1 MRKKA
6 YGYFHMLLRVYSKYF
21 NELNKLQ
28 LEQNFYFIFSKIQA
42 LEKEQHYIISKAI
55 GSALKHARMN
65 AAISIAKISNDLKIN
80 PSTIVSIEDGKHQ
93 TSFCIIYGIMT
104 YLKIDSK
111 LLFDQI
117 EIALKEKR

>member
-1 MRKKA
+1 
-6 YGYFHMLLRVYSKYF
+6 
-21 NELNKLQ
+21 
-28 LEQNFYFIFSKIQA
+28 
-42 LEKEQHYIISKAI
+42 
-55 GSALKHARMN
+55 MN
-65 AAISIAKISNDLKIN
+65 ASISIAKISNDLKIN

-93 TSFCIIYGIMT
+93 TSFYIIYGIMA

>member
-1 MRKKA
+1 M
-6 YGYFHMLLRVYSKYF
+6 
-21 NELNKLQ
+21 
-28 LEQNFYFIFSKIQA
+28 
-42 LEKEQHYIISKAI
+42 
-55 GSALKHARMN
+55 KHTRMN

-93 TSFCIIYGIMT
+93 TSFCIIYSIMA

-117 EIALKEKR
+117 EIALKGKR